1 MKDELVLKNVKLI
14 YLALK
19 KLNLYDRQEEFF
31 DVGMI
36 GLIKGAKSY
45 DDSLSYHES
54 TYLYKCIYNALLM
67 EIRKTKS
74 TRHIPDNNIV
84 SLTTEFHDNLTVE
97 DIIADE
103 INIEEDAIKNE
114 AISTLYHEINQL
126 SYKERM
132 TINLSFGLNG
142 YQIMRQKQIAEALNT
157 SQANVSR
164 IKIRAL
170 KKLRE
175 ALEMED

>member
-1 MKDELVLKNVKLI
+1 MKDEVVLKNVKLI

-19 KLNLYDRQEEFF
+19 RLNLYNRKEEFF

-36 GLIKGAKSY
+36 GLVKGANNY
-45 DDSLSYHES
+45 NDSLGYQES

-74 TRHIPDNNIV
+74 TRHIPENSV
-84 SLTTEFHDNLTVE
+84 VPLSTKFHDNLTIE
-97 DIIADE
+97 DTIADE
-103 INIEEDAIKNE
+103 INVEEDIIKKETFSN
-114 AISTLYHEINQL
+114 LYHEISQL

-142 YQIMRQKQIAEALNT
+142 YEKKKQKDIADTLNT
-157 SQANVSR
+157 SQANISR
-164 IKIRAL
+164 IKVRAL
-170 KKLRE
+170 KKLKE
-175 ALEMED
+175 ALK